1 MNSARWKLVHLD
13 EPFREELNNP
23 RAYFQRNAPWNSV
36 PFMHRDFCDLGSQ
49 IQIQILLKERTHRP
63 SQILVLARP
72 PSSQKKRIC
81 QLALLFS
88 GD

>member
-1 MNSARWKLVHLD
+1 
-13 EPFREELNNP
+13 
-23 RAYFQRNAPWNSV
+23 
-36 PFMHRDFCDLGSQ
+36 MHRDFCDLGSQ

-72 PSSQKKRIC
+72 PSPQKKRIC